1 MLKLFFY
8 ILKHNV
14 PLYLTTHS
22 HAPLYEN
29 EKFEHKSSQWRLT
42 RPDYNILKI
51 FSDVKEGHS
60 SHVLT
65 ETDQAVEGK
74 FLQGAPQFPAIKN
87 GS

>member
-1 MLKLFFY
+1 M
-8 ILKHNV
+8 
-14 PLYLTTHS
+14 
-22 HAPLYEN
+22 
-29 EKFEHKSSQWRLT
+29 
-42 RPDYNILKI
+42 

-60 SHVLT
+60 SHILT